1 MSKQITKK
9 KNKNWLIIGLVA
21 LLVILIVAAVIKSK
35 STPKGTEVEMGTVEV
50 RTIYET
56 VSASGKIYPEKE
68 IKISSDVSGEIVELY
83 VKEGDSVKAGQML
96 LRINPDTYESAV
108 ERGKAAVNSA
118 KSQMAMA
125 RSQVETN
132 RAQAEQIKAQLENA
146 RNVHKR
152 NEQLKKEGVISEV
165 EYDQSLSNLRGLEAN
180 LRASEASIKS
190 AQQNV
195 EAAQFSIKSS
205 EASLKE
211 LATSLSR
218 TTIKAPASGIV
229 SSLSVEKGERVLGTI
244 QMAGTEIMRISNL
257 NAMEVQVDVTENDIP
272 KVKLG
277 DQVDIEVD
285 AFTGKVFKGTVSE
298 LASSASNLTSAAGIT
313 NTDQVTNFT
322 VKIRINPESYQDL
335 LKNGMKYPF
344 RPGMS
349 ASVDIYTNKVE
360 NVTVVPIQAVTVRE
374 KEGLKKE
381 EAKLTDE
388 DYEEIVFVVQADTL
402 MRQKVETGIQDDEF
416 IHIKSGLA
424 KGTTIVTGPYN
435 EVSKNLKKGEKV
447 RKKEENKDKKDKDKD
462 K

>member
-1 MSKQITKK
+1 
-9 KNKNWLIIGLVA
+9 
-21 LLVILIVAAVIKSK
+21 
-35 STPKGTEVEMGTVEV
+35 
-50 RTIYET
+50 
-56 VSASGKIYPEKE
+56 
-68 IKISSDVSGEIVELY
+68 
-83 VKEGDSVKAGQML
+83 
-96 LRINPDTYESAV
+96 
-108 ERGKAAVNSA
+108 
-118 KSQMAMA
+118 
-125 RSQVETN
+125 
-132 RAQAEQIKAQLENA
+132 
-146 RNVHKR
+146 
-152 NEQLKKEGVISEV
+152 
-165 EYDQSLSNLRGLEAN
+165 
-180 LRASEASIKS
+180 
-190 AQQNV
+190 
-195 EAAQFSIKSS
+195 
-205 EASLKE
+205 
-211 LATSLSR
+211 
-218 TTIKAPASGIV
+218 
-229 SSLSVEKGERVLGTI
+229 
-244 QMAGTEIMRISNL
+244 MAGTEIMRISNL

-285 AFTGKVFKGTVSE
+285 AFTGKVFKGIVSE

-388 DYEEIVFVVQADTL
+388 DYEEIVFVVQSDTL

-447 RKKEENKDKKDKDKD
+447 RKKEENKDKKDKEKD